1 MPCNEL
7 GGCGARV
14 LIDAF
19 PIEQS
24 NVVEAPMDGQNCS
37 PPVRASTVFRRKMKA
52 VRGVSWVDS
61 GVTVYRSPSPAQ
73 TPFDTAVR
81 YSPKPQHTR
90 TVRIVS
96 GACFQPLI
104 ASFRRRAWIFGR
116 LRPSLAPS
124 LLSRSWIEQCGVD
137 EHGYTCSAPK
147 MDTLSDWTLRRELRK
162 SHRLYSCNLESF
174 PHQITPIRSS
184 RCAYR

>member
-1 MPCNEL
+1 LLSASSRIYSLPSEDEGSPGCIL
-7 GGCGARV
+7 GG
-14 LIDAF
+14 
-19 PIEQS
+19 
-24 NVVEAPMDGQNCS
+24 
-37 PPVRASTVFRRKMKA
+37 FRSH
-52 VRGVSWVDS
+52 GLSI
-61 GVTVYRSPSPAQ
+61 TEPSQ

-184 RCAYR
+184 RCAFKLSCNRLKNLVSYR